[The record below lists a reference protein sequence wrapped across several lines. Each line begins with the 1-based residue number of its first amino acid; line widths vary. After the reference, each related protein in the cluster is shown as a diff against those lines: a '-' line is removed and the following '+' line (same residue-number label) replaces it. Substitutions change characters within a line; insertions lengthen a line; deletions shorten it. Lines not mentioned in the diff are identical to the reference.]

1 MLDCQT
7 PLGQFYM
14 EEQYRVQKV
23 LEGRGYIIINTS
35 GMDHNSD
42 VILAKEIDGRITMTG
57 VAEIKSRSTAGDKP
71 LTREYLK
78 GNGGY
83 LITER
88 KLKFG
93 ATASAIYNVPFFVI
107 VSLMSEGVILVWQIT
122 NNRGIFVE
130 KYVTKK
136 TETRATVNGGVAYRT
151 NAFLPMD
158 SKFLTTIE

>member
-1 MLDCQT
+1 MLDCET
-7 PLGQFYM
+7 PKGQFYM
-14 EEQYRVQKV
+14 DEQYRVQDV
-23 LEGRGYIIINTS
+23 LKARGYIVMNTS

-42 VILAKEIDGRITMTG
+42 VILGREIEGRLVMTG

-78 GNGGY
+78 DNGGY

-93 ATASAIYNVPFFVI
+93 AMASSIYNVPFFVI

-122 NNRGIFVE
+122 NNKGIFVE
-130 KYVTKK
+130 SYVTKK
-136 TETRATVNGGVAYRT
+136 TETRATVNGGTAFRT
-151 NAFLPMD
+151 NSFLPMD
-158 SKFLTTIE
+158 SKFLTVIE

>member
-1 MLDCQT
+1 MLDCET
-7 PLGQFYM
+7 PKGQFYM
-14 EEQYRVQKV
+14 DEQYRVQDV
-23 LEGRGYIIINTS
+23 LKARGYIVMNTS

-42 VILAKEIDGRITMTG
+42 VILGREIEGRLVMTG

-78 GNGGY
+78 DNGGY

-93 ATASAIYNVPFFVI
+93 AMASSIYNVPFFVI

-122 NNRGIFVE
+122 NNKGIFVE
-130 KYVTKK
+130 SYVTKK
-136 TETRATVNGGVAYRT
+136 TETRATVNGGKAFRT
-151 NAFLPMD
+151 NSFLPMD
-158 SKFLTTIE
+158 SKFLTVIE

>member
-14 EEQYRVQKV
+14 DEQYRVQEV
-23 LEGRGYIIINTS
+23 LKARGYTIMNTS

-42 VILAKEIDGRITMTG
+42 VILGKEIDGRLVMTG
-57 VAEIKSRSTAGDKP
+57 VAEIKSRSSAGDKP

-78 GNGGY
+78 DNGGY

-93 ATASAIYNVPFFVI
+93 AMASSIYNVPFFVI
-107 VSLMSEGVILVWQIT
+107 VSLMAEGVILVWQIT
-122 NNRGIFVE
+122 NNKGIFVE
-130 KYVTKK
+130 TYVTKK
-136 TETRATVNGGVAYRT
+136 TETRATVNGGVANRT

-158 SKFLTTIE
+158 SKFLTTID